1 MIFGIDRD
9 EGGPVPTVPPP
20 GWVRASRT
28 VLSGV
33 VRRPDDLRVL
43 CELGFPQGPFRMAP
57 PLAAEDCAVER
68 STLVHLGDGTVHAFP
83 DEIALFP
90 GDFRPVH
97 ADLSSL
103 RHLLGLLH
111 RRKLRV
117 ARECTGGDQRA
128 PYAELAGF
136 ADGVRAEFDG
146 ADPAVFSEDSPWTYF
161 FGDLEGGLYGAYYY
175 RLEREWDRAVR
186 RRGTGAFRTGTVPAG
201 QASWAQL
208 QDGWSSMSDSAA
220 RDRDA
225 AETESALSHPPVA
238 PDASAAYGSHPD
250 QLIDFYAP
258 RDGRTGAPVVV
269 VLHGGAWRAP
279 YDRQHVS
286 PFADFLARRGFAVAS
301 VEYRRGSEIPQQRG
315 AGPVAG
321 RWPETFDDVAAAMD
335 ALPAL
340 LAREL
345 PQADARRI
353 VVTGHS
359 AGGQLA
365 LWAAAR
371 HVLPEGSPW
380 RLPAAPQLRGVVAL
394 APIADF
400 ATAVGLDVCSGAVG
414 QFLGREEDFGERAP
428 HADPAVLLPTGIAT
442 TVVQGTTD
450 VDVPQAVAEAF
461 VDAAAKAGET
471 VGLTLLPDV
480 GHYPLIDPAAD
491 ACAVVAEELAQL
503 AW

>member
-1 MIFGIDRD
+1 
-9 EGGPVPTVPPP
+9 
-20 GWVRASRT
+20 
-28 VLSGV
+28 
-33 VRRPDDLRVL
+33 
-43 CELGFPQGPFRMAP
+43 
-57 PLAAEDCAVER
+57 
-68 STLVHLGDGTVHAFP
+68 
-83 DEIALFP
+83 
-90 GDFRPVH
+90 
-97 ADLSSL
+97 
-103 RHLLGLLH
+103 
-111 RRKLRV
+111 
-117 ARECTGGDQRA
+117 
-128 PYAELAGF
+128 
-136 ADGVRAEFDG
+136 
-146 ADPAVFSEDSPWTYF
+146 
-161 FGDLEGGLYGAYYY
+161 
-175 RLEREWDRAVR
+175 
-186 RRGTGAFRTGTVPAG
+186 
-201 QASWAQL
+201 
-208 QDGWSSMSDSAA
+208 MSDSAA

-225 AETESALSHPPVA
+225 AEAESAFSHPPVA

-269 VLHGGAWRAP
+269 VLHGGSWRAP

-286 PFADFLARRGFAVAS
+286 PFADFLARRGFAVAN
-301 VEYRRGSEIPQQRG
+301 VEYRRGGEIPQQRG
-315 AGPVAG
+315 SGPVAG

-345 PQADARRI
+345 PAADARRI

-380 RLPAAPQLRGVVAL
+380 RLPAPPQLRGVVAL

-400 ATAVGLDVCSGAVG
+400 TTAVELDVCSGAVG
-414 QFLGREEDFGERAP
+414 QLLGGEEDFAERAT

-450 VDVPQAVAEAF
+450 VDVPQPVAEAF

-480 GHYPLIDPAAD
+480 GHFPLIDPAAD